1 MGLRASL
8 LLALLAVIW
17 WVDLKGDALDPLRR
31 VALDVSGFIFEVA
44 AVPGNIWQALS
55 DANQSEDALYNRVD
69 QLERENLV
77 LQAKLQQMVALRAE
91 NTRLRALMNAGPR
104 ERNDV
109 LATEIVAVAPN
120 PNRQIIAI
128 DHGSNDRVYLGQPL
142 IDSDGLLGQVIEV
155 SDDAAQVLLIS
166 DASHSVPV
174 QIIRNSVRAIAE
186 GTGDLNRLRIEYL
199 STTTDVKVGDE
210 LATSGLG
217 GRFPMGYPV
226 AKVVAVERT
235 DGDRF
240 ATVWAEPL
248 AQLSRTRH
256 ALLLFP
262 EGTLASDV
270 EFNPR
275 ALAP

>member
-1 MGLRASL
+1 M
-8 LLALLAVIW
+8 V
-17 WVDLKGDALDPLRR
+17 WVADRQTDVLDPVRR
-31 VALDVSGFIFEVA
+31 AGLDATDFIFDVA

-55 DANQSEDALYNRVD
+55 EASRSEDALYNRVD

-91 NTRLRALMNAGPR
+91 NSRLRALMNAGPR

-109 LATEIVAVAPN
+109 LATEIIGVSPN

-128 DHGSNDRVYLGQPL
+128 DHGSNDRVYPGQPL
-142 IDSDGLLGQVIEV
+142 IDSDGLLGQVLEV
-155 SDDAAQVLLIS
+155 ASDTAQVMLIS

-199 STTTDVKVGDE
+199 STTTDIEIGDQ
-210 LATSGLG
+210 LVTSGLG

-235 DGDRF
+235 DADRF

-256 ALLLFP
+256 GLLLFP
-262 EGTLASDV
+262 EGTLASDI
-270 EFNPR
+270 NLGSR

>member
-1 MGLRASL
+1 MGIRAGLLAAL
-8 LLALLAVIW
+8 LLAVWFADRQSNW
-17 WVDLKGDALDPLRR
+17 LDPVRK
-31 VALDVSGFIFEVA
+31 AGLDATDFVFDVA
-44 AVPGNIWQALS
+44 AVPGNIWTALS
-55 DANQSEDALYNRVD
+55 NASRSEDALFNRVD

-91 NTRLRALMNAGPR
+91 NTRLRALMNSGPR

-109 LATEIVAVAPN
+109 LATEVIGVAPN
-120 PNRQIIAI
+120 PNRQIVAI
-128 DHGSNDRVYLGQPL
+128 DHGKADRVYLGQPL
-142 IDSDGLLGQVIEV
+142 IDSDGLLGQVVELA
-155 SDDAAQVLLIS
+155 DHTAHVLLIS

-199 STTTDVKVGDE
+199 STTTDVEVGDE
-210 LATSGLG
+210 LVTSGLG

-226 AKVVAVERT
+226 AKVVAVERG

-240 ATVWAEPL
+240 ARVWAEPF

-262 EGTLASDV
+262 EGALTLEANRYETV
-270 EFNPR
+270 IRP
-275 ALAP
+275 

>member
-1 MGLRASL
+1 MGIRAGL
-8 LLALLAVIW
+8 LTALLVVL
-17 WVDLKGDALDPLRR
+17 WVADRQTNMLDPVRR
-31 VALDVSGFIFEVA
+31 AGLDATDFIFDVA

-55 DANQSEDALYNRVD
+55 DASRSEDALYNRVD

-77 LQAKLQQMVALRAE
+77 LEAKLQQMVALRAE
-91 NTRLRALMNAGPR
+91 NSRLRALMNAGPR

-109 LATEIVAVAPN
+109 LATEIIGVAPN

-128 DHGSNDRVYLGQPL
+128 DQGSDGRVYVGQPL
-142 IDSDGLLGQVIEV
+142 IDSDGLLGQVVEV
-155 SDDAAQVLLIS
+155 ASDTAQVLLIS

-199 STTTDVKVGDE
+199 STTTDVEVGDQ
-210 LATSGLG
+210 LVTSGLG

-226 AKVVAVERT
+226 ATVIAVERT

-248 AQLSRTRH
+248 AQLNKTRH

-262 EGTLASDV
+262 EG
-270 EFNPR
+270 
-275 ALAP
+275 ALAQGVTLSPRVSPP